1 MISSL
6 RSEVTGLH
14 RKAARA
20 DASCLLRVVADPDDG
35 PASRVLLE
43 PTPDEALDR
52 PGCTPIQRGRR
63 LVQEQDCGVELDGA
77 KEGHDLGLAAG

>member
-20 DASCLLRVVADPDDG
+20 DASCMFRVVADPYDG
-35 PASRVLLE
+35 SAFRVLVE
-43 PTPDEALDR
+43 PMPDEALDR
-52 PGCTPIQRGRR
+52 PGCTLIQRGRR
-63 LVQEQDCGVELDGA
+63 LIQEQDCGVEPDNA
-77 KEGHDLGLAAG
+77 KR